1 MEEYENSLSCGAIDY
16 GRARLSLARQ
26 TGRGVRRKFEVK
38 AVRHANA
45 LKHENFRLVDARDEQ
60 TDETVEQ
67 SLQEPPSEAASETGE
82 PALKTRID
90 NLKAAALTLLQEVHA
105 LTEVETAN
113 IEEGIDF
120 YEEVRRFEMQ
130 LIARA
135 LEQTGGHQGRAARLL
150 KLKLSTLN
158 SILKRYQISPHDA
171 ARRIALPDTAN

>member
-1 MEEYENSLSCGAIDY
+1 MRY
-16 GRARLSLARQ
+16 
-26 TGRGVRRKFEVK
+26 
-38 AVRHANA
+38 ANA
-45 LKHENFRLVDARDEQ
+45 LKHENFRLVDTRDEHEQQPPQPTVGTPEQ
-60 TDETVEQ
+60 TLQ
-67 SLQEPPSEAASETGE
+67 QQPSLQQQPLQPPTQEPPSAASEQGE
-82 PALKTRID
+82 AALKARID
-90 NLKAAALTLLQEVHA
+90 NLKMAALTLLQEVHA

-113 IEEGIDF
+113 VEEGIDF

-130 LIARA
+130 LIVRA

>member
-1 MEEYENSLSCGAIDY
+1 MRY
-16 GRARLSLARQ
+16 
-26 TGRGVRRKFEVK
+26 
-38 AVRHANA
+38 ANA
-45 LKHENFRLVDARDEQ
+45 LKHENFRLVDTRDEHKQQQQPMVETPEQ
-60 TDETVEQ
+60 TLQQQPLQPPT
-67 SLQEPPSEAASETGE
+67 QEPPSPSSAAEPGEA
-82 PALKTRID
+82 ALKTRID

-105 LTEVETAN
+105 LSEVKTADV
-113 IEEGIDF
+113 EEGIDF

-130 LIARA
+130 LIVRA